1 MIISMKFYLIVAL
14 GSGIGGMLRY
24 YISDFVQKNSSSLF
38 PFGTLTVNIIGSFL
52 IGLILFYLDSI
63 KMISAE
69 MRLFLTVGLC
79 GGLTTF
85 STFSFETIKLIQ
97 DSEYLLAGT
106 NVLLNVLVTLLA
118 VLLAALISKLLIGG

>member
-1 MIISMKFYLIVAL
+1 MKLYLIVAF

-24 YISDFVQKNSSSLF
+24 YISDFVQKYSSSLF
-38 PFGTLTVNIIGSFL
+38 PYGTLAVNIIGSFI
-52 IGLILFYLDSI
+52 IGLVLFYLDSI
-63 KMISAE
+63 KMISSE

-85 STFSFETIKLIQ
+85 STFSYETVRLIQ
-97 DSEYLLAGT
+97 DSEYLLAGS

-118 VLLAALISKLLIGG
+118 VLLAAFISKLIIGG

>member
-1 MIISMKFYLIVAL
+1 MKLYLIVAL

>member
-1 MIISMKFYLIVAL
+1 MKIYLIVAL

-24 YISDFVQKNSSSLF
+24 YISDIVQKYSSSLF
-38 PFGTLTVNIIGSFL
+38 PYGTLTVNIIGSFI
-52 IGLILFYLDSI
+52 IGLVLFYLDSI
-63 KMISAE
+63 KLISSE

-85 STFSFETIKLIQ
+85 STFSYETIKLIQ

-106 NVLLNVLVTLLA
+106 NILLNVFITLLA
-118 VLLAALISKLLIGG
+118 VLLAAFISKIIIGG

>member
-1 MIISMKFYLIVAL
+1 MKLYLIVAI

-24 YISDFVQKNSSSLF
+24 YISDLVQKYSSSLF
-38 PFGTLTVNIIGSFL
+38 PYGTLTVNVIGSFI

-63 KMISAE
+63 KIISSE
-69 MRLFLTVGLC
+69 MRLFFTVGLC

-85 STFSFETIKLIQ
+85 STFSYETIKLIQ

-106 NVLLNVLVTLLA
+106 NILLNVFITLLA
-118 VLLAALISKLLIGG
+118 VLLAAFISKLIIGG